1 MIFNKSSNGS
11 DELRDLLGFIAADSK
26 FDKWKTWIN
35 LSVRQ
40 VTALT
45 GTEVYAVTDAHYN
58 STNYKYVVPAD
69 VTPTEITTPKL
80 SEIKEWKKL
89 DELVAKFQ
97 LPNALFAYVKLLPSL
112 DAGHSN
118 SGRKKIVGTE
128 ERALTAVEAY
138 KDETNILNLGYEAL
152 EDLLSY
158 LETNA
163 IPEWLTSE
171 TRKSTANLLVP
182 TLEAFN
188 EKFKIG
194 SARLFYTLVP
204 MLREVQELQ
213 IVPIIKATRLT
224 EIIAALAAPIAPAT
238 DRTDAQKALIT
249 LTQYYIRRPMVLAT
263 MALALQRLPVE
274 LLPEG
279 IVQTQ
284 VVGTVKEK
292 LVANEQTRKTLI
304 QSLERDASIGFTAL
318 QEQIAILE
326 GAVATERY
334 VEAPK
339 ATEGMKGFRF

>member
-1 MIFNKSSNGS
+1 MLFNKNSNGS
-11 DELRDLLGFIAADSK
+11 DELRELLGFIDADSN
-26 FDKWKTWIN
+26 FSKWKTWIN

-45 GTEVYAVTDAHYN
+45 GTQVYAVADAHYN
-58 STNYKYVVPAD
+58 STHYQHVVPED
-69 VTPTEITTPKL
+69 VTPTELTTPKA
-80 SEIKEWKKL
+80 SEITEWKKL

-97 LPNALFAYVKLLPSL
+97 LPNAMFAYVRLLPSL
-112 DAGHSN
+112 DAGHGK
-118 SGRKKIVGTE
+118 SGRKKIIGTE

-158 LETNA
+158 LEINA
-163 IPEWLTSE
+163 IPTWLTSE

-182 TLEAFN
+182 SLEVFN
-188 EKFKIG
+188 EYFKIG

-204 MLREVQELQ
+204 MIKDVQSTQ
-213 IVPIIKATRLT
+213 VVSVIKASRIS
-224 EIIAALAAPIAPAT
+224 EIIAAFASKPT
-238 DRTDAQKALIT
+238 DRTDAQKALVT
-249 LTQYYIRRPMVLAT
+249 LTQDYIRRPMVLAT
-263 MALALQRLPVE
+263 MALALQRLPLE

-279 IVQTQ
+279 IVQMQ

-292 LVANEQTRKTLI
+292 LVANDQTRKTMI
-304 QSLERDASIGFTAL
+304 QSLERDASSKFNDL

-334 VEAPK
+334 VEAPQ
-339 ATEGMKGFRF
+339 ATERMKGFRF

>member
-1 MIFNKSSNGS
+1 MLFNKNSNGS
-11 DELRDLLGFIAADSK
+11 DELRELLGFIDADSN
-26 FDKWKTWIN
+26 FSKWKTWIN
-35 LSVRQ
+35 LSVSQ

-45 GTEVYAVTDAHYN
+45 GTEVYSVADAHYN
-58 STNYKYVVPAD
+58 STHYQYVISED
-69 VTPTEITTPKL
+69 VTPTELTDPKL
-80 SEIKEWKKL
+80 SEITEWKKL

-97 LPNALFAYVKLLPSL
+97 LPNALFAYVRLLPSL
-112 DAGHSN
+112 DAGHGK
-118 SGRKKIVGTE
+118 SGRKKIIGTE

-158 LETNA
+158 LEINA
-163 IPEWLTSE
+163 IPSWLNSE

-182 TLEAFN
+182 TLETFN

-204 MLREVQELQ
+204 MLREVQDLQ
-213 IVPIIKATRLT
+213 VVSVIKATRLT
-224 EIIAALAAPIAPAT
+224 EIIAAFAAKPT
-238 DRTDAQKALIT
+238 DRTDAQKALVT
-249 LTQYYIRRPMVLAT
+249 LTQDYIRRPMVLAT

-274 LLPEG
+274 LMPEG

-339 ATEGMKGFRF
+339 NNENVKGFSF

>member
-1 MIFNKSSNGS
+1 MIFNKNDNGGE
-11 DELRDLLGFIAADSK
+11 ELRDILGFIDADSN
-26 FDKWKTWIN
+26 FSKWKTWIN

-45 GTEVYAVTDAHYN
+45 GTEVYAVADAHYN
-58 STNYKYVVPAD
+58 STHYKYVAQEN
-69 VTPTEITTPKL
+69 VTPTELTDPKL
-80 SEIKEWKKL
+80 SEITEWKKL

-97 LPNALFAYVKLLPSL
+97 LPNALFAYVRLLPSL

-118 SGRKKIVGTE
+118 SGRKKIVGSE

-158 LETNA
+158 LEINA
-163 IPEWLTSE
+163 IPTWLTSE

-182 TLEAFN
+182 TLEIFN

-204 MLREVQELQ
+204 MLREVQDLQ
-213 IVPIIKATRLT
+213 VVSVIKANRIT
-224 EIIAALAAPIAPAT
+224 EIIAAFAEKAD

-249 LTQYYIRRPMVLAT
+249 LTQDYIRRPMVLAT

-274 LLPEG
+274 LMPEG

-292 LVANEQTRKTLI
+292 LVANEQTRKALI

-339 ATEGMKGFRF
+339 NNPDIKGFSF

>member
-1 MIFNKSSNGS
+1 M
-11 DELRDLLGFIAADSK
+11 R
-26 FDKWKTWIN
+26 
-35 LSVRQ
+35 
-40 VTALT
+40 
-45 GTEVYAVTDAHYN
+45 
-58 STNYKYVVPAD
+58 
-69 VTPTEITTPKL
+69 
-80 SEIKEWKKL
+80 
-89 DELVAKFQ
+89 
-97 LPNALFAYVKLLPSL
+97 LLPSL

-118 SGRKKIVGTE
+118 SGRKKIVGSE

-182 TLEAFN
+182 TLEIFN

-204 MLREVQELQ
+204 MLREVQDLQ
-213 IVPIIKATRLT
+213 VVSVIKATRVT
-224 EIIAALAAPIAPAT
+224 EIIEAFAEKAD
-238 DRTDAQKALIT
+238 DRSEPQKALVT
-249 LTQYYIRRPMVLAT
+249 LTQDYIRRPMVLAT

-274 LLPEG
+274 LMPEG

-292 LVANEQTRKTLI
+292 LVANEQTRKALI
-304 QSLERDASIGFTAL
+304 QSLERDASIGFTTL

-339 ATEGMKGFRF
+339 NNEDIKGFRF

>member
-1 MIFNKSSNGS
+1 MLFNKSSNGS
-11 DELRDLLGFIAADSK
+11 DELRDLLGFIDADSN
-26 FDKWKTWIN
+26 FSKWKTWIN

-45 GTEVYAVTDAHYN
+45 GTEVYAVADAHYN
-58 STNYKYVVPAD
+58 STHYQHVVPENI
-69 VTPTEITTPKL
+69 TPTEITTPKL
-80 SEIKEWKKL
+80 SEITEWKKL

-97 LPNALFAYVKLLPSL
+97 LPNALFAYVRLLPSL
-112 DAGHSN
+112 DAGHGK
-118 SGRKKIVGTE
+118 SGRKKMIGET

-163 IPEWLTSE
+163 IPTWLTSE

-182 TLEAFN
+182 TLEIFN

-204 MLREVQELQ
+204 MLREVQDLQ
-213 IVPIIKATRLT
+213 VISVIKATRIP
-224 EIIAALAAPIAPAT
+224 EIIAAFAEKAD
-238 DRTDAQKALIT
+238 DRTVAQKALIT
-249 LTQYYIRRPMVLAT
+249 LTQDYIRRPMVLAT

-274 LLPEG
+274 LMPEG

-318 QEQIAILE
+318 QEQISILE

-339 ATEGMKGFRF
+339 NNEDIKGFIF